1 MNKFFTVCVILVI
14 LFLNLNILAECAS
27 APPSNAI
34 IKAYTPQSYSS
45 IPVAAPAKV
54 NISDCSK
61 YYSIPNEQLFYL
73 SLSAINNANY
83 QILEIQSSG
92 SKILFKVY
100 AKEFLLLVSRQ
111 DSKSSFVRITPAD
124 SNYNFSDIVVKN
136 IYSFLDRSAS
146 NGIKKV
152 I

>member
-14 LFLNLNILAECAS
+14 LVLNLNIPAECAS
-27 APPSNAI
+27 APPSNAV
-34 IKAYTPQSYSS
+34 IKEYIPQSYSS

-100 AKEFLLLVSRQ
+100 SKEFLLLVSSP
-111 DSKSSFVRITPAD
+111 DSKSSFIRITPAD
-124 SNYNFSDIVVKN
+124 NNYNFSDIVVKN

-146 NGIKKV
+146 NGIKKA